1 MNRDRANG
9 PRRHHDEDFAGYMW
23 ARQPALLR
31 TAYLLTGDRAAA
43 EDLVQST
50 LADLYLHWGRAHT
63 HDDLDAHVRRLLVR
77 RYGSARRRA
86 RTRRPDVVIDLSHRS
101 ALWVGVHAL
110 PRRQRAVV
118 VLRYFEGLDDRE
130 IAAALG
136 TSVRTVRT
144 LAGRAHDL
152 LRFRAEPVPA

>member
-1 MNRDRANG
+1 MG
-9 PRRHHDEDFAGYMW
+9 
-23 ARQPALLR
+23 
-31 TAYLLTGDRAAA
+31 
-43 EDLVQST
+43 VQ
-50 LADLYLHWGRAHT
+50 
-63 HDDLDAHVRRLLVR
+63 
-77 RYGSARRRA
+77 
-86 RTRRPDVVIDLSHRS
+86 
-101 ALWVGVHAL
+101 AL

-130 IAAALG
+130 VAAALG